1 MKKKFNK
8 NNSEELELELELG
21 KEVNIEFDDT
31 TAQQYEQRASSEI
44 IRDENKI
51 IKEYKYC
58 ILRKNKPTFEGTLSR
73 EDKDQL

>member
-31 TAQQYEQRASSEI
+31 TAQQYEQRASSEV

-51 IKEYKYC
+51 IKEY
-58 ILRKNKPTFEGTLSR
+58 IQRR
-73 EDKDQL
+73 I